1 MFLGGLY
8 EVLGMFGIC
17 KKGKGSI
24 MPKKNL
30 RSCRM
35 LLTAQTVYNLFR
47 LAAMAGYGQ
56 HIVRVV
62 DKLVRDKMLELR
74 GDNNG
79 IKM

>member
-1 MFLGGLY
+1 M
-8 EVLGMFGIC
+8 LGMFGIC

-56 HIVRVV
+56 HIGRVV

>member
-1 MFLGGLY
+1 
-8 EVLGMFGIC
+8 
-17 KKGKGSI
+17 

-35 LLTAQTVYNLFR
+35 LLTSQTVYNLFR
-47 LAAMAGYGQ
+47 LATMAGYGK
-56 HIVRVV
+56 HIGRVV

>member
-1 MFLGGLY
+1 MP
-8 EVLGMFGIC
+8 GMFGSGE
-17 KKGKGSI
+17 KGKGRI

-35 LLTAQTVYNLFR
+35 LLTSQTVYNLFR
-47 LAAMAGYGQ
+47 LAAMAGYGR
-56 HIVRVV
+56 HIGKVV